1 MRKPID
7 RAPQPHSVSARVEA
21 LTVRALRRRDEQA
34 ARQLGR
40 LGVRGVR
47 ALVDA
52 LPRRPHV
59 ASLMLHAALGQMQK
73 DGTLSALRD
82 LATPEAPFVALL
94 TDPLAIVRS
103 VTIRLLGHSGDQ
115 RWVPRLCN
123 ALKDDADPFV
133 RSNAADALGNL
144 DAVDAMPLLA
154 EVVENQ
160 GDPARYHALR
170 ALGQFGVAAWT
181 HLTRVAVLH
190 PEEAV
195 RRVAAETVARAGD
208 TPAWKAL
215 LRSLDEDATSDE
227 VRKTLVEGL
236 GRSRMARAAVPLVR
250 RLVDDSSPAVR
261 EAAADALATLRE
273 TRTVGALFDSALYDP
288 HSVPASGAC
297 RTTVGDSPD
306 SPGDRHYPVREAA
319 AKALRVLGGTQ
330 AWEELAAPVDDL
342 TALPALASRQR

>member
-1 MRKPID
+1 MRKPINC
-7 RAPQPHSVSARVEA
+7 AHQPHSVSARVEA
-21 LTVRALRRRDEQA
+21 LAARALRRRDEQA

-40 LGVRGVR
+40 LGVKGVR
-47 ALVDA
+47 ALVDV

-59 ASLMLHAALGQMQK
+59 ASLMLHEALGQMQK
-73 DGTLSALRD
+73 DDTLSALRD

-103 VTIRLLGHSGDQ
+103 VTVRLLGHTGDQ
-115 RWVPRLCN
+115 RWVPRLCR
-123 ALKDDADPFV
+123 ALKEDADPFV

-154 EVVENQ
+154 EVVESQ

-170 ALGQFGVAAWT
+170 ALGQFGMAAWT

-208 TPAWKAL
+208 APAWEAL
-215 LRSLDEDATSDE
+215 LRSLGDVTSHE

-236 GRSRMARAAVPLVR
+236 GRSRMVRAAVPLVR
-250 RLVDDSSPAVR
+250 ALVQDSSPVVR

-288 HSVPASGAC
+288 YSVPASGAC
-297 RTTVGDSPD
+297 RTTVDDSLD

-319 AKALRVLGGTQ
+319 AEALRVLGGTQ
-330 AWEELAAPVDDL
+330 ACEELAAPVDDL
-342 TALPALASRQR
+342 TALPARASRQR